1 MFSTAYAA
9 GLGNI
14 AANAGPQVGPF
25 LYAFGALVVIAGVG
39 GMAHVLLQFCD
50 NSKMVRMVDK
60 GTYIGVLGTLIGM
73 GIMVMSS
80 IGEAIMKFVGI
91 LFG

>member
-1 MFSTAYAA
+1 MFSTAHAA

-39 GMAHVLLQFCD
+39 GMAHVLLEFCD
-50 NSKMVRMVDK
+50 IAKW
-60 GTYIGVLGTLIGM
+60 
-73 GIMVMSS
+73 
-80 IGEAIMKFVGI
+80 
-91 LFG
+91 